1 MGMLSTETK
10 SLLDK
15 LYNLRSEDSF
25 ILVGLENS
33 KKEAEDT
40 LEKTS
45 SEKENLQRKIAVL
58 TNEEELIQEQ
68 SSRLLEVLS
77 NINENDF
84 SLILDKLNISFH
96 PREME
101 NKVNESL
108 PELISKTANETNKAQ
123 EELINVE
130 EIINDAATKIE
141 ELAIRRD
148 TAIANQQK
156 LNEYFDLA
164 LNGNLNITRESISSL
179 LEQFDFT
186 EEEQKEAA
194 KLLMF
199 PEDALYDYDQDT
211 KGGKTMSD
219 VFAEAKGFKEIKT
232 DGEASKE
239 KKEEPK
245 SELIDLMKKC
255 GIDYLDY
262 STADLDKIN
271 ENVDEEV
278 IKSNIN
284 YIKQN
289 NIALDIFS
297 DNVELLYDEEL
308 IKKIQKLFELGKS
321 AIDVYLNPSVL
332 KKYNYGQLEEVVK
345 DFEKNGL
352 DPKMVPLMAY

>member
-1 MGMLSTETK
+1 METLSTDTK
-10 SLLDK
+10 RLLDK
-15 LYNLRSEDSF
+15 LYNLRSEDSAV
-25 ILVGLENS
+25 LVGIENS
-33 KKEAEDT
+33 KKEAEET

-45 SEKENLQRKIAVL
+45 IQKEELQNKIAVL

-68 SSRLLEVLS
+68 SSKLLEVLS
-77 NINENDF
+77 TINEDDF
-84 SLILDKLNISFH
+84 SLILDKLNITFH

-101 NKVNESL
+101 TKLNNSL
-108 PELISKTANETNKAQ
+108 PELINKTASETNKAQ

-130 EIINDAATKIE
+130 EIMDDASTKIE

-148 TAIANQQK
+148 SAIANQQK

-179 LEQFDFT
+179 LEQFNFT
-186 EEEQKEAA
+186 EDEQKEAA

-199 PEDALYDYDQDT
+199 PEDALYDYDQET

-219 VFAEAKGFKEIKT
+219 VFAEAKGFREIKT
-232 DGEASKE
+232 DAE
-239 KKEEPK
+239 KKSGEP
-245 SELIDLMKKC
+245 SELIELMKKC

-262 STADLDKIN
+262 STADLDKISGSM
-271 ENVDEEV
+271 DEEV

-297 DNVELLYDEEL
+297 DNVELLYDKDL
-308 IKKIQKLFELGKS
+308 IKKVEKLFSLGKS
-321 AIDVYLNPSVL
+321 AIDVYLNPGVL
-332 KKYNYGQLEEVVK
+332 KKYDLEKLNQVIS

>member
-1 MGMLSTETK
+1 MGMLPTETK
-10 SLLDK
+10 HLLDK
-15 LYNLRSEDSF
+15 LYNLRSEDSSV
-25 ILVGLENS
+25 LVGIENS
-33 KKEAEDT
+33 KTEAENT

-45 SEKENLQRKIAVL
+45 KQKEELQRKISVL

-101 NKVNESL
+101 TKVNNSL
-108 PELISKTANETNKAQ
+108 PDLISRTANETNRAQ

-130 EIINDAATKIE
+130 EIMNDAVTKIE

-179 LEQFDFT
+179 LEQFDFS

-199 PEDALYDYDQDT
+199 PEDALYDYDQET

-219 VFAEAKGFKEIKT
+219 VFAEAKGFKEIK
-232 DGEASKE
+232 A
-239 KKEEPK
+239 EEPEEPKPK

-262 STADLDKIN
+262 STADLEKIN
-271 ENVDEEV
+271 DNVDEEV

-308 IKKIQKLFELGKS
+308 IRKIQRLFELGKS

-332 KKYNYGQLEEVVK
+332 KKYNYGQLEQVIVE
-345 DFEKNGL
+345 FEKNGL

>member
-10 SLLDK
+10 HLLDK
-15 LYNLRSEDSF
+15 LYNLRSEDSSV
-25 ILVGLENS
+25 LVGIENS
-33 KKEAEDT
+33 KTEAENT

-45 SEKENLQRKIAVL
+45 KQKEELQRKISVL

-101 NKVNESL
+101 TKVNNSL
-108 PELISKTANETNKAQ
+108 PDLISRTANETNRAQ

-130 EIINDAATKIE
+130 EIMNDAVTKIE

-179 LEQFDFT
+179 LEQFDFS

-199 PEDALYDYDQDT
+199 PEDALYDYDQET

-219 VFAEAKGFKEIKT
+219 VFAEAKGFKEIK
-232 DGEASKE
+232 A
-239 KKEEPK
+239 EEPEEPKPK

-262 STADLDKIN
+262 STADLEKIN
-271 ENVDEEV
+271 DNVDEEV

-308 IKKIQKLFELGKS
+308 IRKIQRLFELGKS

-332 KKYNYGQLEEVVK
+332 KKYNYGQLEQVIVE
-345 DFEKNGL
+345 FEKNGL

>member
-10 SLLDK
+10 GLLDK
-15 LYNLRSEDSF
+15 LYNLRSEDSSV
-25 ILVGLENS
+25 LVGIENS
-33 KKEAEDT
+33 KKEAEET
-40 LEKTS
+40 LAKTS
-45 SEKENLQRKIAVL
+45 QQKQELQEKIAVL
-58 TNEEELIQEQ
+58 TNEEEIIQEQ

-77 NINENDF
+77 VINENDF
-84 SLILDKLNISFH
+84 PLILDKLNLSFH

-101 NKVNESL
+101 AKVNSSL
-108 PELISKTANETNKAQ
+108 PDLINKTANETNRAQ

-130 EIINDAATKIE
+130 EIMNDAATKIE
-141 ELAIRRD
+141 ELAIRKD

-179 LEQFDFT
+179 LEQFNFT
-186 EEEQKEAA
+186 DEEQKEAA

-199 PEDALYDYDQDT
+199 PEDALYDYDQET

-219 VFAEAKGFKEIKT
+219 VFAEAKGFKEIKAEDET
-232 DGEASKE
+232 LPE
-239 KKEEPK
+239 KPK
-245 SELIDLMKKC
+245 SDLIDLMKKC

-262 STADLDKIN
+262 STADLEKIN

-308 IKKIQKLFELGKS
+308 IKKIQRLFELGKS
-321 AIDVYLNPSVL
+321 SIDVYLNPSVL
-332 KKYNYGQLEEVVK
+332 KKYSYEKLEEVVSE
-345 DFEKNGL
+345 FEKNGL

>member
-10 SLLDK
+10 TLLDK
-15 LYNLRSEDSF
+15 LYNLRSEDSSV
-25 ILVGLENS
+25 LVGIENS

-45 SEKENLQRKIAVL
+45 KQKEELQEKISVL

-84 SLILDKLNISFH
+84 SLILDKLNITFH

-101 NKVNESL
+101 TKVNNSL
-108 PELISKTANETNKAQ
+108 PDLISKTADETNRAQ

-130 EIINDAATKIE
+130 VIMNDAATKIE
-141 ELAIRRD
+141 ELAIRKD

-194 KLLMF
+194 KILMF
-199 PEDALYDYDQDT
+199 PEDALYDYDQET

-232 DGEASKE
+232 EEDKAPE
-239 KKEEPK
+239 KPK

-262 STADLDKIN
+262 STADLEKIN
-271 ENVDEEV
+271 DNVDEEV

-289 NIALDIFS
+289 NIALDLFS

-321 AIDVYLNPSVL
+321 SIDVYLNPSVL
-332 KKYNYGQLEEVVK
+332 KKYNYEKLLQVVSE
-345 DFEKNGL
+345 FEKNGL

>member
-1 MGMLSTETK
+1 MGTLSTDTK
-10 SLLDK
+10 KLLDK
-15 LYNLRSEDSF
+15 LYNLRSEDSS
-25 ILVGLENS
+25 ILVGIENS

-45 SEKENLQRKIAVL
+45 TQKEELQKKITVL
-58 TNEEELIQEQ
+58 TNEEEIIQEQ

-77 NINENDF
+77 SINENDF

-96 PREME
+96 PRDME
-101 NKVNESL
+101 IKINNSL
-108 PELISKTANETNKAQ
+108 PDLISKTANETNKAQ

-130 EIINDAATKIE
+130 EIMNDAATKIE
-141 ELAIRRD
+141 ELAIRKD

-179 LEQFDFT
+179 LEQFDFND
-186 EEEQKEAA
+186 EEQKEAA

-199 PEDALYDYDQDT
+199 PEDALYDYDQET

-219 VFAEAKGFKEIKT
+219 VFAEAKGFKEINTEEEK
-232 DGEASKE
+232 EAAK
-239 KKEEPK
+239 PQ

-262 STADLDKIN
+262 STADLEKIN
-271 ENVDEEV
+271 ENVDEEI

-308 IKKIQKLFELGKS
+308 IKKIQRLFGLGKS

-332 KKYNYGQLEEVVK
+332 KKYSYARLEEVISE
-345 DFEKNGL
+345 FEKNGL

>member
-1 MGMLSTETK
+1 METLSTDTK
-10 SLLDK
+10 KLLDK
-15 LYNLRSEDSF
+15 LYNLRSEDSV
-25 ILVGLENS
+25 ILTGIEDG
-33 KKEAEDT
+33 KKEAEET

-45 SEKENLQRKIAVL
+45 IKKEELQNKIAIL

-68 SSRLLEVLS
+68 SSKLLEVLAG
-77 NINENDF
+77 INENDF
-84 SLILDKLNISFH
+84 SLILEKLNISFR

-101 NKVNESL
+101 EKINNSL

-130 EIINDAATKIE
+130 EVMDDASIKIE
-141 ELAIRRD
+141 ELAIRKD
-148 TAIANQQK
+148 SAIANQQK

-179 LEQFDFT
+179 LEQFNFT
-186 EEEQKEAA
+186 VDEQKEAA

-199 PEDALYDYDQDT
+199 PEDALYDYDQET

-219 VFAEAKGFKEIKT
+219 VFAEAKGFNTKGKE
-232 DGEASKE
+232 EQS
-239 KKEEPK
+239 EPK
-245 SELIDLMKKC
+245 SDLLELMKKC

-262 STADLDKIN
+262 STADLDKISDSM
-271 ENVDEEV
+271 DEEA

-284 YIKQN
+284 YMKQN

-297 DNVELLYDEEL
+297 DNVELLYDKEL
-308 IKKIQKLFELGKS
+308 IKKVEKLFSLGKS
-321 AIDVYLNPSVL
+321 AIDIYLNPNVL
-332 KKYNYGQLEEVVK
+332 KKYNLEQLNQVVS
-345 DFEKNGL
+345 DLEKNGL

>member
-1 MGMLSTETK
+1 MGTLSTESK
-10 SLLDK
+10 QLLDR
-15 LYNLRSEDSF
+15 LYNLRSEDSS
-25 ILVGLENS
+25 ILVGIENS
-33 KKEAEDT
+33 KKEAEET

-45 SEKENLQRKIAVL
+45 VQKEELQNKIAVL
-58 TNEEELIQEQ
+58 INEEEVIQEQ

-77 NINENDF
+77 TINENDF

-101 NKVNESL
+101 IKVNNSL
-108 PELISKTANETNKAQ
+108 PELISKTANETNRAQ

-130 EIINDAATKIE
+130 EIMNDAATKIE
-141 ELAIRRD
+141 ELAIRKD

-179 LEQFDFT
+179 LEQFDFNI
-186 EEEQKEAA
+186 EEQKEAA
-194 KLLMF
+194 KILMF
-199 PEDALYDYDQDT
+199 PEDALYDYDQET

-232 DGEASKE
+232 EEDKREE
-239 KKEEPK
+239 KPQ

-262 STADLDKIN
+262 STADLEKIN
-271 ENVDEEV
+271 ENVDEEI

-297 DNVELLYDEEL
+297 DNVELLYDSEL
-308 IKKIQKLFELGKS
+308 IKKIQRLFELGKS

-332 KKYNYGQLEEVVK
+332 KKYSYEKLEQVIS
-345 DFEKNGL
+345 DFKKQNL

>member
-1 MGMLSTETK
+1 MRTLSTDTK
-10 SLLDK
+10 RLLDK
-15 LYNLRSEDSF
+15 LYNLRSEDSSV
-25 ILVGLENS
+25 LVGIENS
-33 KKEAEDT
+33 KKEAEET
-40 LEKTS
+40 LAKTTVQ
-45 SEKENLQRKIAVL
+45 KEELQNKITVL

-68 SSRLLEVLS
+68 SSRLLEVLA

-101 NKVNESL
+101 NKLNNSL
-108 PELISKTANETNKAQ
+108 PDLISKTANETNKAQ

-130 EIINDAATKIE
+130 EIMDDASTKIE
-141 ELAIRRD
+141 ELAIRKD
-148 TAIANQQK
+148 SAIANQQK

-179 LEQFDFT
+179 LEQFDFS

-199 PEDALYDYDQDT
+199 PEDALYDYDQET

-219 VFAEAKGFKEIKT
+219 VFAEAKGFKEIKA
-232 DGEASKE
+232 EEPEEE
-239 KKEEPK
+239 KPK

-262 STADLDKIN
+262 STADLEKIN
-271 ENVDEEV
+271 DNVDEEV

-308 IKKIQKLFELGKS
+308 IRKIQRLFELGKS

-332 KKYNYGQLEEVVK
+332 KKYNYGQLEQVIVE
-345 DFEKNGL
+345 FEKNGL